1 MGINNNS
8 HSFLRGYG
16 IKGNKEYQ
24 PVLTKS
30 VKRVST
36 NMVSTINNNGHFR
49 FMVYEENMNIEIFL
63 KFLRQ
68 LIKNQDKKIFLI
80 LDNLRVHHAKKV
92 KEWQQKHKD
101 KIEFYFLPAYF
112 T

>member
-1 MGINNNS
+1 MK
-8 HSFLRGYG
+8 LRKNQEKVREILMIYT
-16 IKGNKEYQ
+16 K
-24 PVLTKS
+24 VL
-30 VKRVST
+30 
-36 NMVSTINNNGHFR
+36 
-49 FMVYEENMNIEIFL
+49 
-63 KFLRQ
+63 